1 MSNIKEAPP
10 EERKP
15 SALLPAMGLIMA
27 VCSALIS
34 VFSAPIIVDLLNEN
48 VSDFE
53 SRTEKLV
60 PGRDKVPAAL
70 FDLMGKEFTYLHL
83 LIAIVAW
90 FIMMAVFV
98 MVVSGVAGR
107 ASLIDQEARTV
118 KPRKSELTPAQIKK
132 YEKKLEQQRL
142 EKIKAL
148 KRMKSKHD
156 SEQRRKK
163 VEE

>member
-1 MSNIKEAPP
+1 MSNIKEVPP
-10 EERKP
+10 EARKP

-27 VCSALIS
+27 ICSAIIS
-34 VFSAPIIVDLLNEN
+34 VFSSPLIIDLLREN
-48 VSDFE
+48 ISQFE
-53 SRTEKLV
+53 GRTQKLTTGKAV
-60 PGRDKVPAAL
+60 L
-70 FDLMGKEFTYLHL
+70 FQLMGKDFTQLHL
-83 LIAIVAW
+83 LLSVITW
-90 FIMMAVFV
+90 FILMAIFV

-107 ASLIDQEARTV
+107 ASLVDQEARTV
-118 KPRKSELTPAQIKK
+118 KPRKSELTPRQIKK

-148 KRMKSKHD
+148 KRMKSKSD